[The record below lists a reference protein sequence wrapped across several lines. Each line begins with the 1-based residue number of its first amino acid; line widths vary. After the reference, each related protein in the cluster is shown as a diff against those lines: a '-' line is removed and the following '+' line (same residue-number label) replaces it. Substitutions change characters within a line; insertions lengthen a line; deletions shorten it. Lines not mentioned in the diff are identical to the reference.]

1 MRTSKETD
9 GQSISL
15 LLPKESDARLLLLLW
30 FLTMKCKKKKVK
42 RRRRNKSLIK
52 FANYAGKMP
61 VVGNM

>member
-30 FLTMKCKKKKVK
+30 FLTMKCKKKVK

-52 FANYAGKMP
+52 FENYAGKMP